1 KKVKEQED
9 SAKQRELL
17 LDQDIRE
24 IEEENDVD
32 LAHDD
37 LPDPESEMISC
48 LLRNMQR
55 LEDKINKLE
64 KELEEKN
71 VKSL

>member
-1 KKVKEQED
+1 
-9 SAKQRELL
+9 
-17 LDQDIRE
+17 
-24 IEEENDVD
+24 
-32 LAHDD
+32 
-37 LPDPESEMISC
+37 MISC